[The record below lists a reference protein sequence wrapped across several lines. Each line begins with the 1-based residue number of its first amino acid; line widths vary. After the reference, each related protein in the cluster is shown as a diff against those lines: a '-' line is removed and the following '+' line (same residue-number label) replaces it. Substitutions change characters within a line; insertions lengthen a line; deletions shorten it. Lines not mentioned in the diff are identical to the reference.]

1 MKLSPRQQKI
11 IFFLIGKGV
20 LQSSTIHA
28 EMIKSGEDIS
38 LVTIK
43 RALSELAEKGIVAAS
58 GSGRST
64 AYRVGTLGRIFADID
79 ARAYCAVEPDK
90 RFGTKQYN
98 FDLLAGIPANIFSET
113 EIRILNDATA
123 EYKRRTKNLPL

>member
-43 RALSELAEKGIVAAS
+43 RALSELAEKGIVVRD
-58 GSGRST
+58 RSALPLMENCIRIT
-64 AYRVGTLGRIFADID
+64 VGTKEENEKFIEALKE
-79 ARAYCAVEPDK
+79 VM
-90 RFGTKQYN
+90 Q
-98 FDLLAGIPANIFSET
+98 L
-113 EIRILNDATA
+113 
-123 EYKRRTKNLPL
+123 